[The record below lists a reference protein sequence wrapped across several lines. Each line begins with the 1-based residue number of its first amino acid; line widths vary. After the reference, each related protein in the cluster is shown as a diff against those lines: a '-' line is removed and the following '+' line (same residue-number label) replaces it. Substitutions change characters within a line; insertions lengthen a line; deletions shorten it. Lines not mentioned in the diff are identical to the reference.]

1 MYDTLP
7 LEDKLRRD
15 FLEILSDWLRSKLNE
30 ELAEELLEWLCW
42 SSGEEW
48 TFVVWYDG
56 EEEFGFGDA
65 WMFWLI
71 MLVGDVKVVGDAAIA
86 NTINL
91 ISCFKR
97 FLWPKD
103 FSETRHFIVQ
113 TQDMQH
119 DLQCCQL

>member
-7 LEDKLRRD
+7 FEDKLRND

-30 ELAEELLEWLCW
+30 ELAEELLDWLCW

-56 EEEFGFGDA
+56 EAEFGFGDA
-65 WMFWLI
+65 LMFWLV

-86 NTINL
+86 NTIAHSVVL
-91 ISCFKR
+91 HYYCR
-97 FLWPKD
+97 VTL
-103 FSETRHFIVQ
+103 
-113 TQDMQH
+113 
-119 DLQCCQL
+119 LG